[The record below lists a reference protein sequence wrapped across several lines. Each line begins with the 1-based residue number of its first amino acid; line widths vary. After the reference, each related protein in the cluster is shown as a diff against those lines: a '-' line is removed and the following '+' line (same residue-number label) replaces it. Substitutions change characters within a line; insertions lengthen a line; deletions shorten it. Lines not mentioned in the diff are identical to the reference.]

1 MAASDGEKQLAK
13 PQGITFTMSDAL
25 VKSCKQVE
33 ATQKRLASA
42 TAAAAGCPSPSSA
55 AGKTERGCFRAVL
68 LKAQENVRHVKQELA
83 AFEKNHPEAFYPQ
96 GFGSEVIRSVEGMVF
111 EGFFG
116 CARVSL
122 EHGSYKEALKYARM
136 AGKFSESRDE
146 ALEVRFAT
154 EVLDVVRASYQGLGN
169 MEAYVAATMDQA
181 RMCGALGLGHECRVK
196 ILCEAAAVQTGL
208 EHFTDAIA
216 SASEA
221 LRVAETPQGEMLAH
235 YQLGLSMLA
244 GSDAGVGL
252 LHLDEAEELAKV
264 HGRGDFFVDPA
275 DFAEFR
281 EAVAENQ
288 RRCRKVLAH
297 QDEVAEDAFDLAA
310 IGCERAPLPVQP

>member
-1 MAASDGEKQLAK
+1 MAASDGVKQLTE
-13 PQGITFTMSDAL
+13 PQNVKFTMSDAL
-25 VKSCKQVE
+25 IKSCKQVE
-33 ATQKRLASA
+33 AILKSTPLKTQRASRGVLRLAQGNA
-42 TAAAAGCPSPSSA
+42 DRLEQEIAAFKKKRPGLIYPAGFASN
-55 AGKTERGCFRAVL
+55 L
-68 LKAQENVRHVKQELA
+68 IRHV
-83 AFEKNHPEAFYPQ
+83 
-96 GFGSEVIRSVEGMVF
+96 EGLVF
-111 EGFFG
+111 ECFFD

-122 EHGSYKEALKYARM
+122 EQGSYEEALKFARS
-136 AGKFSESRDE
+136 AGQFSVSRDD
-146 ALEVRFAT
+146 AWEVRVAT

-181 RMCGALGLGHECRVK
+181 RMCGALGLDNECRVK
-196 ILCEAAAVQTGL
+196 ILCDAAAAQGDL
-208 EHFTDAIA
+208 EHCTDAIA

-221 LRVAETPQGEMLAH
+221 LRIAETPWGEMLAH

-252 LHLDEAEELAKV
+252 LHLEEAEKLAKV
-264 HGRGDFFVDPA
+264 HGRGVGDVFTDAA

-281 EAVAENQ
+281 EAVAFSL
-288 RRCRKVLAH
+288 RRCRKFLAH